1 MKIVVMDGQGGKIG
15 KLLVEQIKLSLP
27 EYSITAIGTN
37 SIATAAMLKAGA
49 DYGATGENPVVY
61 NCLDA
66 DLIIG
71 PLGIIVAN
79 SLLGEVTP
87 AMATAVG
94 QSKAKKILI
103 PVSKC
108 GCVVI
113 GAEELPVG
121 DYINLAVNALKQ
133 LIHNRKQ

>member
-15 KLLVEQIKLSLP
+15 KLLVEQFKRSLP
-27 EYSITAIGTN
+27 AQSLTAIGTN
-37 SIATAAMLKAGA
+37 SIATAAMLRAGA
-49 DYGATGENPVVY
+49 DFGATGENPVVY

-87 AMATAVG
+87 AMAVAVG

-108 GCVVI
+108 GCLVI
-113 GAEELPVG
+113 GAEELPIS
-121 DYINLAVNALKQ
+121 DYIALAVGEAEQ
-133 LIHNRKQ
+133 LIGSQ